1 MNDCRPAINIID
13 LHKNYRIYDQASDRL
28 KEALHPFKKRYHRS
42 FSALKSLSI
51 QINRG
56 ESVAIVGKNG
66 SGKSTLLKIITGVVT
81 PSSGKVEVNGKI
93 AAILELGSG
102 FNPEMTGLEN
112 IYLNSTLNG
121 LSRSEINQQ
130 LQSIIDFAEL
140 GDFIK
145 QPVKTYSSGM
155 RARLAFSVSIHV
167 QPDILIVDEALS
179 VGDAAFARK
188 CFARMEQIRA
198 SGATIIFVSHS
209 MSSVVSL
216 CSRAIWINQG
226 ELVLDGEPK
235 PVTDLYLKYVGNN
248 HINRQEISEQF
259 FNLLHNSPEDI
270 QASQHTDQT
279 NNTIAQ
285 GRPLVELYNPNL
297 ISKSVLTY
305 EEKGGRVS
313 QLKILSMDGR
323 QVNTLLQGRNYTY
336 SYQVELDKYHSK
348 LNCGFAFKTLQGIV
362 ACGGGIRVEPTRN
375 VRSFMVHI
383 EFTCLLHEG
392 TYFLNAGIKDWEG
405 NFMHRIVD
413 AIMIQVKAE
422 PSNINYANMICNL
435 IVQTRITPLPASS

>member
-1 MNDCRPAINIID
+1 MNDCRPAIKITD

-42 FSALKSLSI
+42 FSALKSLNF
-51 QINRG
+51 QINKG

-81 PSSGKVEVNGKI
+81 PSFGKVEVNGKI

-112 IYLNSTLNG
+112 VYLNTTLNG
-121 LSRSEINQQ
+121 LSRSEIDQQ

-140 GDFIK
+140 DDFIN

-216 CSRAIWINQG
+216 CNRAIWINQG
-226 ELVLDGEPK
+226 ELVLDGAPK

-248 HINRQEISEQF
+248 HINRQEVADQF
-259 FNLLHNSPEDI
+259 FNLTRNSPEDT
-270 QASQHTDQT
+270 QALQHIDKA
-279 NNTIAQ
+279 NRPVAQ
-285 GRPLVELYNPNL
+285 GRPLEDLYNPKL
-297 ISKSVLTY
+297 LSKSMLTY
-305 EEKGGRVS
+305 EEKGGRIS
-313 QLKILSMDGR
+313 QLKILTMDGR
-323 QVNTLLQGRNYTY
+323 QVNSLVQGRNYTY
-336 SYQVELDKYHSK
+336 SYRVDLDNYHSR

-362 ACGGGIRVEPTRN
+362 ACGGGIRIEPTN
-375 VRSFMVHI
+375 NIRSFMVHI
-383 EFTCLLHEG
+383 EFICLLHEG
-392 TYFLNAGIKDWEG
+392 SYFMNAGIKDQEG
-405 NFMHRIVD
+405 HFMHRIVD
-413 AIMIQVKAE
+413 AVMIQVRAE
-422 PSNINYANMICNL
+422 PSNINHANMVCNL
-435 IVQTRITPLPASS
+435 VVQTGITPLPASS